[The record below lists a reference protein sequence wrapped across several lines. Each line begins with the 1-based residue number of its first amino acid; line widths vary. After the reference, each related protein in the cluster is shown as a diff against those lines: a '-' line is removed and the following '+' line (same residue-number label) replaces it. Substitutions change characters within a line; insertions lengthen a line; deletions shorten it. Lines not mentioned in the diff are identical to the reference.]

1 MRDGHIKFT
10 PEMYQKTYMEWMN
23 NIHDWCISRQLWW
36 GHRIPAW
43 HCAACHAITVAR
55 ETPAACATCGLHAHH
70 AGDRRPRHLV
80 LLRPAPLHRLRLAG
94 DAEKDCHSERSEE
107 SLHIFQLNL
116 NSNLT

>member
-1 MRDGHIKFT
+1 
-10 PEMYQKTYMEWMN
+10 MYSKTYLEWMT

-55 ETPAACATCGLHAHH
+55 ETPTACATCGSTQITQET
-70 AGDRRPRHLV
+70 DV
-80 LLRPAPLHRLRLAG
+80 LDTWFSSGLLPFTVFGWPG

-107 SLHIFQLNL
+107 SPHLSSTRT
-116 NSNLT
+116 SNLEPRT